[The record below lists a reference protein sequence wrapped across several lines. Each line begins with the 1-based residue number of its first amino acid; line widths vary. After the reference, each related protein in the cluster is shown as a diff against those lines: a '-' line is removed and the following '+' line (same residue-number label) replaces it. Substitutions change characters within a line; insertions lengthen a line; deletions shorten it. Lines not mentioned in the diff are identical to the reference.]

1 MNLIEIET
9 KMGKDGMIQV
19 PKDELRV
26 TGLTEG
32 DDICLLYVT
41 HSDGSRGNS
50 TGEFVLEKSEQ
61 KFLRIRKRYLFLEQ
75 ISGAFL
81 F

>member
-26 TGLTEG
+26 TGLKEG

-50 TGEFVLEKSEQ
+50 TGEFVLEKSE
-61 KFLRIRKRYLFLEQ
+61 
-75 ISGAFL
+75 
-81 F
+81 